1 MSKALVILSE
11 LNHRDID
18 WMINNSVQEK
28 IERGTILIHEGKPIN
43 ALYIVLEGSL
53 SVSVAS
59 VGDRE
64 ISRIGQGEVLGEM
77 SFIDGRLPSATVKAL
92 DTSVVLSIPKQKLS
106 EKLEQDVLF
115 ALRFYR
121 AVTKFL
127 SSRLRNTVNRFS
139 DRPQSSRLPPAVLN
153 PEEIDHFQD
162 GLSKFNWILKRLKSK
177 STCNCHVEKISF
189 YSAE

>member
-18 WMINNSVQEK
+18 WMINNGIQKQIEK
-28 IERGTILIHEGKPIN
+28 GTILIYEGQPID
-43 ALYIVLEGSL
+43 ALYIVLHGNL
-53 SVSVAS
+53 SVSVAA

-64 ISRIGQGEVLGEM
+64 IGCIGKGEVLGEM

-92 DTSVVLSIPKQKLS
+92 DTALVLSIPKQKLS

-139 DRPQSSRLPPAVLN
+139 EQPQSSPSPQTVPNA
-153 PEEIDHFQD
+153 EEIDLVQD
-162 GLSKFNWILKRLKSK
+162 GISKFDWILQRLKTQASCDCRVK
-177 STCNCHVEKISF
+177 KV
-189 YSAE
+189 

>member
-18 WMINNSVQEK
+18 WMINHGIQEQ
-28 IERGTILIHEGKPIN
+28 IESGMILIHEGKPIN
-43 ALYIVLEGSL
+43 ALYIVLDGSL
-53 SVSVAS
+53 SVSVAA

-64 ISRIGQGEVLGEM
+64 ISRIGKGEVLGEM

-92 DTSVVLSIPKQKLS
+92 TPTLVLSIPKHKLS

-127 SSRLRNTVNRFS
+127 SSRLRNTVNRFG
-139 DRPQSSRLPPAVLN
+139 DQSHSNSSSQTVLN
-153 PEEIDHFQD
+153 PEDLEQFQD
-162 GLSKFNWILKRLKSK
+162 GISKFDWILQRLK
-177 STCNCHVEKISF
+177 TQANCDYHVKRV
-189 YSAE
+189 

>member
-139 DRPQSSRLPPAVLN
+139 DRPQSSQSPQTVPN
-153 PEEIDHFQD
+153 SEEMDHFQD
-162 GLSKFNWILKRLKSK
+162 GISKFDWILKRLKNK
-177 STCNCHVEKISF
+177 SICNCHVEQV
-189 YSAE
+189 

>member
-18 WMINNSVQEK
+18 WMINHGIQEQ
-28 IERGTILIHEGKPIN
+28 IESGTILIDEGQPID
-43 ALYIVLEGSL
+43 ALYIVLDGNL
-53 SVSVAS
+53 SVSVAA

-64 ISRIGQGEVLGEM
+64 IGRIGKGEVLGEM

-92 DTSVVLSIPKQKLS
+92 DTALVLSIPKHKLS

-139 DRPQSSRLPPAVLN
+139 EQPQSSPSPQTV
-153 PEEIDHFQD
+153 PQSEEVDQFQD
-162 GLSKFNWILKRLKSK
+162 GISKFDWILQRLKSQA
-177 STCNCHVEKISF
+177 NCDCRIKKV
-189 YSAE
+189 